1 MRRKLKMILPLVM
14 MLLILPA
21 CDESVSDSS
30 QDESQLSLGDIFSDS
45 SFQED
50 STSSQ
55 SSGQLNG
62 AESAPEEEN
71 TSKSTGEMVSGF
83 DPATNQTIT
92 LGGITFS
99 FPAYYDVL
107 DEESTEQQRS
117 YYPEPK
123 NYYAGLIFS
132 VEYVELS
139 QSDFDSMK
147 PEFADAMIDMLEES
161 GSVAEIQSE
170 STTIAG
176 LSAWSIS
183 CISES
188 LFISSP
194 IRCSFVFNPESKAVV
209 YIMHSHDST
218 DKSNYDYI
226 GDYYKVLESAVLS
239 EEQGSDTESG
249 NQEMDENLKKLIALD
264 REKNAS
270 DIEDFATVY
279 SGQEIEL
286 ELLTAYVEP
295 YKNFRTRFNYL
306 LYAVDGDNVMMAG
319 PAFLFKDVNYYDLK
333 LTGNNIPESFGTGIH
348 CRVTAKV
355 EGYEDG
361 MILLD
366 PISTKVIN
374 IY

>member
-1 MRRKLKMILPLVM
+1 MQRKRNVLLLIV

-21 CDESVSDSS
+21 CDENLSETSQDGSWLSVEDVSDESS
-30 QDESQLSLGDIFSDS
+30 SWEGPTDL
-45 SFQED
+45 
-50 STSSQ
+50 Q
-55 SSGQLNG
+55 SNG
-62 AESAPEEEN
+62 AESTLEDNDSDSVSEL
-71 TSKSTGEMVSGF
+71 VSGF

-117 YYPEPK
+117 YYPKPK
-123 NYYAGLIFS
+123 NYYASLVFS
-132 VEYVELS
+132 VEYAELS
-139 QSDFDSMK
+139 QSDFDNMK
-147 PEFADAMIDMLEES
+147 SEIADAIIDTLKES
-161 GSVAEIQSE
+161 GGISQVQSE

-183 CISES
+183 CVSES

-194 IRCSFVFNPESKAVV
+194 VRWSFVFNPESKAMV

-218 DKSNYDYI
+218 DQSNYDYI
-226 GDYYKVLESAVLS
+226 GDYCKVLESAVLS
-239 EEQGSDTESG
+239 GVQEPDAVLD
-249 NQEMDENLKKLIALD
+249 NQEMDESIKKLIALD

-286 ELLTAYVEP
+286 ELLTAFVEP
-295 YKNFRTRFNYL
+295 YKNYKTRFNYL
-306 LYAVDGDNVMMAG
+306 LYAVDGDTVMVLG
-319 PAFLFKDVNYYDLK
+319 PAFLFKDVSYYDLK
-333 LTGNNIPESFGTGIH
+333 LTGDNIPESFGTGIH
-348 CRVTAKV
+348 CRVTAEV

-374 IY
+374 TY